1 MKGVDGTKNGWITA
15 EYTGNTWKL
24 EFIRDLSDLES
35 EALIDIPIGLPKNS
49 TRECDKQARKFLSPE
64 RHYSVFNCPTRKAVY
79 AETYQEACDIN
90 KKRQE
95 NEFPN
100 RHGTLHRKSV
110 KQTK

>member
-1 MKGVDGTKNGWITA
+1 
-15 EYTGNTWKL
+15 
-24 EFIRDLSDLES
+24 
-35 EALIDIPIGLPKNS
+35 
-49 TRECDKQARKFLSPE
+49 
-64 RHYSVFNCPTRKAVY
+64 VFNCPTRKAVY